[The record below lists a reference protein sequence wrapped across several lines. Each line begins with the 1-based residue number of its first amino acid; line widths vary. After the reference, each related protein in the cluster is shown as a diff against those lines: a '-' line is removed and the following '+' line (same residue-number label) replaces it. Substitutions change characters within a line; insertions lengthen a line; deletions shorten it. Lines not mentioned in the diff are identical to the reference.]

1 MKKLL
6 LIFVLFLMPTI
17 ANPESIIHP
26 EESRLKLVAVV
37 VDWCP
42 YCNKWQEEVVPS
54 YNNIVPLVII
64 NATSGKNIPQWYKKA
79 LKLKKVS
86 KLRGIP
92 AFIIWDDETEVEL
105 IRWVGYG
112 GSDNF
117 YQMLAKAINKAL
129 EKQQLCSEIP
139 TALERRSAE
148 VCKAENLN

>member
-17 ANPESIIHP
+17 ANPESIMNP
-26 EESRLKLVAVV
+26 NESGLKLVAVV

-112 GSDNF
+112 GSDHF
-117 YQMLAKAINKAL
+117 YQMLDKAINKAL
-129 EKQQLCSEIP
+129 EKQQLCDKIS
-139 TALERRSAE
+139 TALERRSAD
-148 VCKAENLN
+148 VCKAEKLR

>member
-17 ANPESIIHP
+17 ANPESIMNP

-64 NATSGKNIPQWYKKA
+64 NAT
-79 LKLKKVS
+79 
-86 KLRGIP
+86 
-92 AFIIWDDETEVEL
+92 
-105 IRWVGYG
+105 
-112 GSDNF
+112 
-117 YQMLAKAINKAL
+117 
-129 EKQQLCSEIP
+129 
-139 TALERRSAE
+139 
-148 VCKAENLN
+148 

>member
-17 ANPESIIHP
+17 ANPESIMNP
-26 EESRLKLVAVV
+26 NESGLKLVAVV

-42 YCNKWQEEVVPS
+42 YCNKWAEEVVPS

-92 AFIIWDDETEVEL
+92 AFIIWDDETEAEL

-112 GSDNF
+112 GSDHF
-117 YQMLAKAINKAL
+117 YQMLDKAIKKAL
-129 EKQQLCSEIP
+129 EKQQLCGEI
-139 TALERRSAE
+139 TSALERRSAD
-148 VCKAENLN
+148 VCKAEKIS

>member
-6 LIFVLFLMPTI
+6 LIFVLFLLPSI
-17 ANPESIIHP
+17 ATPLSLIKPEAPGLQLI
-26 EESRLKLVAVV
+26 AVL

-42 YCNKWQEEVVPS
+42 YCNKWTEEVVPS
-54 YNNIVPLVII
+54 YSNIVPLVII

-112 GSDNF
+112 GSDHF

-148 VCKAENLN
+148 VCKAEKIR

>member
-17 ANPESIIHP
+17 ANPESIMNP
-26 EESRLKLVAVV
+26 NESGLKLVAVV

-42 YCNKWQEEVVPS
+42 YCNKWAEEVVPS

-117 YQMLAKAINKAL
+117 YQMLAKAINKAV

-139 TALERRSAE
+139 TALERRSAD
-148 VCKAENLN
+148 VCKAEKIN

>member
-6 LIFVLFLMPTI
+6 LIFVLFLLPSI
-17 ANPESIIHP
+17 ANPKLPDSSIT
-26 EESRLKLVAVV
+26 LVAVV

-64 NATSGKNIPQWYKKA
+64 NTTSGKNIPQWYKKA

-92 AFIIWDDETEVEL
+92 AFIIWDIETEAEL
-105 IRWVGYG
+105 IRWAGYG
-112 GSDNF
+112 GSDHF
-117 YQMLAKAINKAL
+117 YQMLDKAINKAL

-139 TALERRSAE
+139 TALERRSAD
-148 VCKAENLN
+148 VCKAEKLR

>member
-6 LIFVLFLMPTI
+6 LIFVLFLLPSI
-17 ANPESIIHP
+17 ANPINARSDVP
-26 EESRLKLVAVV
+26 KLKLIAVV

-42 YCNKWQEEVVPS
+42 YCQKWQDEVLPEF
-54 YNNIVPLVII
+54 NHWIEADVID
-64 NATSGKNIPQWYKKA
+64 ATSNKNTPQWYKKA

-92 AFIIWDDETEVEL
+92 AFIIWDIEAEKEL

-112 GSDNF
+112 GSDHF
-117 YQMLAKAINKAL
+117 YQMLDKAINKAL

-139 TALERRSAE
+139 TALERRSAD
-148 VCKAENLN
+148 VCKAEKLR